1 MSYSIKSLLNIELS
15 FENDC
20 NGLPNWIKVAELKR
34 GTRTIKRKATKNS
47 QPPYAFHVLEI
58 RLTVN
63 GKKSSGL
70 SFSAD
75 EFTWLMECLNGPS
88 TNSNTYEGERQT
100 FHYTSM
106 NNGKLIIS
114 CVDDQKVFSVLF
126 NKDDIKKL
134 KQYEEQLKL
143 ALNLNQFNKGSEL
156 YNLFKKLFVANYAE
170 EMEKK
175 LKENCSV
182 CKQQDLLYHRNHAEE
197 LAKEGSE
204 NLLQTIFDDYSIE
217 NEFGERLEKF
227 FFIMNI
233 SESEKEFI
241 KTQRIPELK
250 SNKAGLLQEM
260 VIHLEDTSKERESI
274 SNFFTF
280 LRIFE
285 VKEKNNV

>member
-1 MSYSIKSLLNIELS
+1 MSYSIKSLLSIELS

-20 NGLPNWIKVAELKR
+20 SGSANWIKVAELKR

-75 EFTWLMECLNGPS
+75 EFNWLMGCLNG
-88 TNSNTYEGERQT
+88 TFATSNTYESERQT

-106 NNGKLIIS
+106 DNGKFIIS

-126 NKDDIKKL
+126 NPDDVMIL
-134 KQYEEQLKL
+134 KRYEEQLKL
-143 ALNLNQFNKGSEL
+143 ALNLNEFNKGSEL
-156 YNLFKKLFVANYAE
+156 YTLFKKLFVANYAE

-175 LKENCSV
+175 FKENCFE
-182 CKQQDLLYHRNHAEE
+182 CKQQDLFHKNHAKQI
-197 LAKEGSE
+197 AQEGNE
-204 NLLQTIFDDYSIE
+204 NLLQTIFDDYNFE

-250 SNKAGLLQEM
+250 SNKAGLLQE
-260 VIHLEDTSKERESI
+260 ICTHLEDTSKELESI

-285 VKEKNNV
+285 VREKNNV